1 MLIKLCGLTRAADV
15 QAANAAAPDFAGFV
29 IDVPG
34 RRRSVDADAV
44 AALSRELDEGIVRA
58 GVFVDE
64 PPERVASLVAARA
77 IDAVQLHGRED
88 EAYLARLRELLRE
101 SSVLARPGAAVTA
114 PNGAFDAGAR
124 PTRER
129 WRGRIVRAFRVRG
142 ADDVRA
148 ARETS
153 ADAVLLDGGAGEGR
167 AFDWELLSGF
177 PRPFFLAGGLSPE
190 NVGEA
195 VRRVRELAGSALVG
209 VDLSSGIETENVKD
223 PVKMAAAVAAVRSI
237 S

>member
-34 RRRSVDADAV
+34 RRRSVDVDAV
-44 AALSRELDEGIVRA
+44 AALSRGLDEGIVRV

-64 PPERVASLVAARA
+64 PPERVAGLVAARA

-88 EAYLARLRELLRE
+88 ETYLTRLRALLRE
-101 SSVLARPGAAVTA
+101 SGAFAGSA
-114 PNGAFDAGAR
+114 PDGAFDAGAR

-195 VRRVRELAGSALVG
+195 VRRVRELAGGALIG

-223 PVKMAAAVAAVRSI
+223 PVKMAAAVAKVRSI

>member
-34 RRRSVDADAV
+34 RRRSIGADAV
-44 AALSRELDEGIVRA
+44 AALSRGLDEGIVRV

-88 EAYLARLRELLRE
+88 EAYLARLRALLRE
-101 SSVLARPGAAVTA
+101 PGAFAGSAAAA
-114 PNGAFDAGAR
+114 PDGAFDAGAR

-190 NVGEA
+190 NVDEA
-195 VRRVRELAGSALVG
+195 VRRVRELSGSALVG
-209 VDLSSGIETENVKD
+209 VDLSSGIETGNVKD
-223 PVKMAAAVAAVRSI
+223 PLKMAAAVAAVRSI

>member
-34 RRRSVDADAV
+34 RRRSIGADAV
-44 AALSRELDEGIVRA
+44 AVLSRGLDEGIVRV

-64 PPERVASLVAARA
+64 PPERVASLVTGHA

-88 EAYLARLRELLRE
+88 EAYLARLRALLRE
-101 SSVLARPGAAVTA
+101 SDAFAGSAAD
-114 PNGAFDAGAR
+114 GAFDAGAR

-195 VRRVRELAGSALVG
+195 VRRVRELAGGALIG

>member
-1 MLIKLCGLTRAADV
+1 MLIKLCGLTRAADA

-34 RRRSVDADAV
+34 RRRSIDADAV
-44 AALSRELDEGIVRA
+44 AALSRGLDEGIVRV
-58 GVFVDE
+58 GVFMDE
-64 PPERVASLVAARA
+64 PPERIASLVAARA

-88 EAYLARLRELLRE
+88 EAYLANLRALLRE
-101 SSVLARPGAAVTA
+101 PGAFTGSAAVV
-114 PNGAFDAGAR
+114 PDGAFDAGAR

-167 AFDWELLSGF
+167 AFDWECLRGF

-190 NVGEA
+190 NVVRA
-195 VRRVRELAGSALVG
+195 VSRVRELAGAALIG
-209 VDLSSGIETENVKD
+209 VDMSSGVETEHVKD
-223 PVKMAAAVAAVRSI
+223 PVKMAAAVAKVRSI